1 VLAVLIAGAPLLP
14 HLRFDFDPLH
24 LKDPDSE
31 SMSTLLALKDA
42 PQAGTDNVSVLAP
55 SVAAAQQIATRL
67 KTLPEVER
75 VVTLKTFI
83 PDDQPAKLAIV
94 AGMAKSLMPVL
105 TQTRSQPAEDVRR
118 VASLRNASR
127 QLALAAEDH
136 PGRARLQPTIC
147 RKRSRSWPMRRP
159 PRATARNRPLRCR
172 CNWHWPRCRTRC
184 SPSRSRSR
192 RCRPNWSATGSRP
205 MVRHW
210 SASARSCPARRE
222 ER

>member
-1 VLAVLIAGAPLLP
+1 
-14 HLRFDFDPLH
+14 
-24 LKDPDSE
+24 
-31 SMSTLLALKDA
+31 
-42 PQAGTDNVSVLAP
+42 QAGTDNVSVLAP

-136 PGRARLQPTIC
+136 PGPGA
-147 RKRSRSWPMRRP
+147 
-159 PRATARNRPLRCR
+159 AA
-172 CNWHWPRCRTRC
+172 
-184 SPSRSRSR
+184 
-192 RCRPNWSATGSRP
+192 AD
-205 MVRHW
+205 
-210 SASARSCPARRE
+210 
-222 ER
+222 